1 MKGPRWPLEQVKSLA
16 ANGQLFLQRT
26 RALDLFESPKAAYV
40 FARETIET
48 LTEKNFVESKQHIFD
63 VMDIYGVHVEDQGW
77 YLKLYVDEEVPEVTV
92 VSLHPLERAIKT
104 RGGMVKL

>member
-48 LTEKNFVESKQHIFD
+48 LTEKNFVE
-63 VMDIYGVHVEDQGW
+63 
-77 YLKLYVDEEVPEVTV
+77 
-92 VSLHPLERAIKT
+92 
-104 RGGMVKL
+104 